1 MGKITRHAMKWRE
14 IGQPFPKRVKTLKTV
29 TSFIVERMMSII
41 KVIKGSL
48 NYI

>member
-1 MGKITRHAMKWRE
+1 MSKITRHAMKWRQ
-14 IGQPFPKRVKTLKTV
+14 IGQPFPKRVKAV
-29 TSFIVERMMSII
+29 TSFIFERMISII